1 MAASKT
7 TKKRKRKPAA
17 KQQPVGNRFQTEILI
32 LVMFAACLILMI
44 SAFGMGGIV
53 GNAIS
58 AVCFGIMGLCAY
70 IFPILLF
77 AGVTFLIVN
86 NTNRLAYKKVLAGVV
101 FFVFLCGFLQLIT
114 EGYTP
119 STTFSDY
126 YSLSSEYR
134 TGGGVFGGAVCI
146 STASA
151 FGVVGGTVIIVLVL
165 LVSLIIITQRSFFGF
180 MNKILDF
187 FTDAAREGREA
198 YLEGQPDREKQKEL
212 RRKIRAE
219 KRAEKIRRLEEGKVK
234 MYVCGPTVYNLIH
247 IGNARPMIIFDTV
260 RRYMEYKG
268 YEVNYVSNFTDV
280 DDKIIKKAIEE
291 GVSAEEISTRY
302 IKECKKDMADMN
314 VKPATT
320 APQATQEI
328 QGMIDMIQTLIDKGY
343 AYPAADGTVYFR
355 VKKFKEYGKLSHKN
369 LDDLQSGFRS
379 LKVSGEDQKED
390 PLDFVLWKPK
400 KEGEPS
406 WPSPW
411 CDGRPGWHIEC
422 SVMSKK
428 YLGEEID
435 IHAGGEDLIFPHHEN
450 EIAQS
455 ECCNGKIFARYWMHN
470 GFLNIDN
477 RKMSKSLGNFR
488 TVRQIGEQYDLQVLR
503 FFMLNAHYR
512 SPLNF
517 SADLMEAAKNSLERI
532 LEAAGKLS
540 DRKDNGAAEN
550 ITEEELAL
558 LKEAEGFV
566 TKFEAAMDDD
576 FNTADALAAIFEL
589 VKFANT
595 NVDENSS
602 REFAG
607 GLYEELF
614 KLSDVLGLK
623 IEKKEEILDKEI
635 EDLIQERQAA
645 RKAKDFQR
653 ADEIRDELLKKGI
666 ILKDTREGVK
676 WQRA

>member
-1 MAASKT
+1 MK
-7 TKKRKRKPAA
+7 
-17 KQQPVGNRFQTEILI
+17 
-32 LVMFAACLILMI
+32 
-44 SAFGMGGIV
+44 
-53 GNAIS
+53 
-58 AVCFGIMGLCAY
+58 
-70 IFPILLF
+70 IF
-77 AGVTFLIVN
+77 
-86 NTNRLAYKKVLAGVV
+86 NTL
-101 FFVFLCGFLQLIT
+101 T
-114 EGYTP
+114 
-119 STTFSDY
+119 
-126 YSLSSEYR
+126 
-134 TGGGVFGGAVCI
+134 
-146 STASA
+146 
-151 FGVVGGTVIIVLVL
+151 
-165 LVSLIIITQRSFFGF
+165 
-180 MNKILDF
+180 
-187 FTDAAREGREA
+187 
-198 YLEGQPDREKQKEL
+198 
-212 RRKIRAE
+212 RRKE
-219 KRAEKIRRLEEGKVK
+219 EFVPLEEGKVK

-355 VKKFKEYGKLSHKN
+355 VKKFKDYGKLSHKN

-540 DRKDNGAAEN
+540 DRKDNGATEN

-635 EDLIQERQAA
+635 ENLIQERQAA
-645 RKAKDFQR
+645 RKAKDFKR